1 VPNLQMPLSGDVHQ
15 TLNPWNWFLN
25 AMGSQLGLININ
37 MGKSSDPGLERAI
50 LEEVGTYGRQ
60 LGRLSEALEVLL
72 NHVKLENLKPD
83 ERKKITAFLYLQEE
97 IAAVKSRSRERPTEA

>member
-1 VPNLQMPLSGDVHQ
+1 MPLSGNVHQ
-15 TLNPWNWFLN
+15 TLNPWNWFVS

-37 MGKSSDPGLERAI
+37 MGKSSDPDLEQRI

-60 LGRLSEALEVLL
+60 LGRMGEAMEVLL

-83 ERKKITAFLYLQEE
+83 ERKKITAFLYQQDE
-97 IAAVKSRSRERPTEA
+97 IAAVKSRPRDRPPTA

>member
-15 TLNPWNWFLN
+15 TLNPWNW
-25 AMGSQLGLININ
+25 LININ